1 MPSQNY
7 TLTRVTSGEQ
17 DLVWDDAS
25 GAYVKY
31 VPPVEKPE
39 QLYAYTEES
48 ISRYAWTVSDSD
60 TIEPEA
66 ARTLYTTTP
75 ILEEGAIFYDKDGEE
90 YVDGTMLSIWNVNGA
105 GEAYVTAKNEEYIE
119 IVGIGPL

>member
-17 DLVWDDAS
+17 DLEWDTSAN
-25 GAYVKY
+25 KY
-31 VPPVEKPE
+31 VLLNVKPE
-39 QLYAYTEES
+39 KLYAYTKES
-48 ISRYAWTVSDSD
+48 IDRYAWTVSDSD

-75 ILEEGAIFYDKDGEE
+75 ILEDGAIFYNEDGEE
-90 YVDGTMLSIWNVNGA
+90 YVEGTMLSIWNVNGA

>member
-1 MPSQNY
+1 MPSRSY

-25 GAYVKY
+25 GTYIKY

-39 QLYAYTEES
+39 QLYAYSKEG
-48 ISRYAWTVSDSD
+48 IARYAWSVPDSD

-75 ILEEGAIFYDKDGEE
+75 ILEDGAIFYNEDGEE
-90 YVDGTMLSIWNVNGA
+90 YVEGTMLSIGNVNGS
-105 GEAYVTAKNEEYIE
+105 GEAYVTDKNEEYIE

>member
-1 MPSQNY
+1 M
-7 TLTRVTSGEQ
+7 
-17 DLVWDDAS
+17 AS
-25 GAYVKY
+25 ISVDFNRDTEHDIIVA
-31 VPPVEKPE
+31 PVKPE
-39 QLYAYTEES
+39 RLYAYTKEEG
-48 ISRYAWTVSDSD
+48 IAMYAWTVSDSD

-75 ILEEGAIFYDKDGEE
+75 ILEDGAIFCNKDGEE
-90 YVDGTMLSIWNVNGA
+90 YVEGTMLSIWNVNGA